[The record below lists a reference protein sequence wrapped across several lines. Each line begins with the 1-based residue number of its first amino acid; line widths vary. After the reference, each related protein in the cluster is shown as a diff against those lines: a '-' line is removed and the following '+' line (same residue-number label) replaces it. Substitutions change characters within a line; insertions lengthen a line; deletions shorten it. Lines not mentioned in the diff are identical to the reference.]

1 MSNPF
6 GADGSSGDDKF
17 NNPNGNSDL
26 PRYEPTNHPED
37 RPDYGQ
43 PSYGSYGAQS
53 S

>member
-17 NNPNGNSDL
+17 NNPTGNNDL

-37 RPDYGQ
+37 RPDYGL
-43 PSYGSYGAQS
+43 
-53 S
+53 